1 MKTLLLSI
9 ILSLS
14 FLSTAQHN
22 PVDLLYT
29 LAFMEPTE
37 AQSNMTTQFGILQT
51 STEEDGCPRY
61 ETPTGTH
68 FICESYIMFSFDDKK
83 SSDNYMKQLKNV
95 YGEPVESKTSGSIE
109 YLFGGYYTLGALDK
123 GGYLSIPYLE
133 EE

>member
-14 FLSTAQHN
+14 FLSAAQHN

-29 LAFMEPTE
+29 LAFMKPTE
-37 AQSNMTTQFGILQT
+37 AQSSMTAQFGILQT
-51 STEEDGCPRY
+51 GTEDDGCPRY
-61 ETPTGTH
+61 ETSTGTY

-83 SSDNYMKQLKNV
+83 SSDDYMKQLKNV
-95 YGEPVESKTSGSIE
+95 YGEAVKSKTSDSIE
-109 YLFGGYYTLGALDK
+109 YLFGGYYTLGVLDK